1 MTHTPW
7 VPSAPHLLLR
17 GVGTPGWVRPRSPQ
31 RPGEVGTEA
40 PPGEAQQQTGP
51 GTHVS
56 PVRPREPQPRVG
68 GGRGARRDRPL
79 PAGSQTSA
87 GHVPPSPSPS
97 WRPRRSTC
105 SWRPPAARPC
115 PAWPCSSPR
124 ACPPRSCTRCQ
135 VGRAGP
141 NPSGA
146 EAAPRCQSGPE
157 SKTGHGVG
165 WGRGRWGQVGCR
177 GGGVACGGRWGAGVG
192 SAQPPLR
199 PQPPRWSSPTCRRLR
214 SGPQPWAA
222 SASAS
227 VSAPSSAPCSAGP

>member
-177 GGGVACGGRWGAGVG
+177 GGLRSAPASPPAAQMVITDLSAPEERPAALGRLGLCFGVGTILGSLLGGTLSSACG
-192 SAQPPLR
+192 
-199 PQPPRWSSPTCRRLR
+199 
-214 SGPQPWAA
+214 
-222 SASAS
+222 
-227 VSAPSSAPCSAGP
+227 